1 MNDNPKNERYLGVLC
16 RSCAIPIPVPQKA
29 LTRARASEV
38 ENAAGPTEARSSM
51 LNLRCHACERE
62 YCYRL
67 GEVAEMQGTPWSQR
81 SHTGSSTQF
90 LRKQAKLA
98 RVAGA

>member
-1 MNDNPKNERYLGVLC
+1 MIGNSNNDRYLGVLC
-16 RSCAIPIPVPQKA
+16 RNCAIPIPVPQKA
-29 LTRARASEV
+29 LTRAQASEA
-38 ENAAGPTEARSSM
+38 ENSADPSEVRSSM

-67 GEVAEMQGTPWSQR
+67 SEVVEMQGTPWSQR
-81 SHTGSSTQF
+81 SHIGPSAQ
-90 LRKQAKLA
+90 LIRKQAKLA